1 MGYKSMKEA
10 RQLFANVYAWGNI
23 TRVLSLGGPYFKQ
36 LRLTKP
42 SFHSNEQTWYDDWHG
57 FDFINRQVIV
67 IERKQNRLSAS
78 YGLI

>member
-42 SFHSNEQTWYDDWHG
+42 SFRSNEQTW
-57 FDFINRQVIV
+57 
-67 IERKQNRLSAS
+67 
-78 YGLI
+78 

>member
-42 SFHSNEQTWYDDWHG
+42 SFRSNEQT
-57 FDFINRQVIV
+57 
-67 IERKQNRLSAS
+67 
-78 YGLI
+78 